1 MNDWRVAQHVVKLS
15 LNILAH
21 LIFNVRTCNFLSI
34 LTDAGGSYVQ
44 NIRRSVREAAL
55 SLQPT
60 NLETSQDC
68 RDGVSEHFFVPLSGN
83 RNLLVREETKLIPKK
98 SKRLFASEPD
108 TFALKDGTS
117 DHIAVGPIDSTFDAM
132 PDVLQHLDLLEEYDK
147 QENGFSL
154 VAGSDHA
161 TSDTHSTFY
170 DIEDSQDQ
178 VFSPPLLM
186 DTTFFADSYEDLLG
200 MFLSILNTESYM
212 LLLFSIFL
220 FFCIEVG
227 SVCH

>member
-1 MNDWRVAQHVVKLS
+1 MNHWRVAQHVAKLS

-21 LIFNVRTCNFLSI
+21 LIFDVRTCNFLSI
-34 LTDAGGSYVQ
+34 PTDAGGSYVQ

-55 SLQPT
+55 SIQPT
-60 NLETSQDC
+60 NLEPSQDC

-83 RNLLVREETKLIPKK
+83 RNPVVREETKFIPKK
-98 SKRLFASEPD
+98 SKRLFASEQD
-108 TFALKDGTS
+108 IS

-200 MFLSILNTESYM
+200 MFLSVLNTESFM
-212 LLLFSIFL
+212 LLSFSIFL
-220 FFCIEVG
+220 FFYTEVG